1 MYSAP
6 EFLIIHLKRF
16 KHTEGGFF
24 TAANQKIK
32 TNISF
37 PVKNLDI
44 GSYVQTSKGAS
55 VVYDLYAVSNHFGNL
70 KNGHYTANAQN
81 PVTKAWH

>member
-16 KHTEGGFF
+16 KHTEGGLF
-24 TAANQKIK
+24 TSANQKIK

-37 PVKNLDI
+37 PVEGLDI
-44 GSYVQTSKGAS
+44 SKFVKVSAAES
-55 VVYDLYAVSNHFGNL
+55 VYDLYAVSNHFGNL
-70 KNGHYTANAQN
+70 KNGHYTAYARN
-81 PVTKAWH
+81 PITRIWH